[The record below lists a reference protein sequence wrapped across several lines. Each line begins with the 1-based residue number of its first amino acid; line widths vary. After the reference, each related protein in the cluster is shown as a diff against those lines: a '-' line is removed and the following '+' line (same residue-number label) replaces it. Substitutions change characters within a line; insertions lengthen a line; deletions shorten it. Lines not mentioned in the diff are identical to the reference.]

1 MVPTQATTTPSFPLT
16 LRKYMETV
24 LADQTASRCSI
35 PRKYQPVY
43 SLATIRTIRGAF
55 CELHPGMLST
65 LRYINIKNVL
75 HCSKDV
81 VLTDQSLM
89 HVFFTDLVS
98 TRYRM
103 DIYQTWLGTLATFGG
118 ILGLFLGFSLITGF
132 EFIYLFTVR
141 VLFDKYTLYKKRK

>member
-1 MVPTQATTTPSFPLT
+1 MATA
-16 LRKYMETV
+16 
-24 LADQTASRCSI
+24 LAGQTASPCSI
-35 PRKYQPVY
+35 PRRYRLVSSP
-43 SLATIRTIRGAF
+43 ATIRTIQGVS
-55 CELHPGMLST
+55 CELQNGMLLT
-65 LRYINIKNVL
+65 LDSALHFL

-132 EFIYLFTVR
+132 EFVYLFTVR

>member
-1 MVPTQATTTPSFPLT
+1 MSFSYVGL
-16 LRKYMETV
+16 LVV
-24 LADQTASRCSI
+24 LI
-35 PRKYQPVY
+35 GVFFGGHY
-43 SLATIRTIRGAF
+43 
-55 CELHPGMLST
+55 
-65 LRYINIKNVL
+65 
-75 HCSKDV
+75 SKDV

-132 EFIYLFTVR
+132 EFVYLFTIR
-141 VLFDKYTLYKKRK
+141 VLFDKFMTNRKTK